1 MALTPYKLNQG
12 VYARGVAGMAMLVL
26 ALLASV
32 RLFELIGGEGAPA
45 VAGVPAAYLWAA
57 LLFMVIAV
65 VVCVFTFGV
74 QTGVRGLDAKS
85 RSFVDLLVDTQSEL
99 QKVSWPSR
107 EELRSSTV
115 VVLVFI
121 LILGAFIYM
130 VDLVISFTMS
140 SLRVLPK

>member
-26 ALLASV
+26 GLLASV
-32 RLFELIGGEGAPA
+32 RLFELIGGEDAPT
-45 VAGVPAAYLWAA
+45 VAGVPADYLWAA
-57 LLFMVIAV
+57 LLFIVIAV
-65 VVCVFTFGV
+65 VVCIFTLGV

-121 LILGAFIYM
+121 LILGAFLYV
-130 VDLVISFTMS
+130 VDLVVSFTMS
-140 SLRVLPK
+140 SLRVLP